1 MNPPRVFGWLAL
13 LVGGAALGV
22 AALATL
28 AVVALSAGG
37 ALTTPPG
44 AWVVQVRA
52 VPGLRVKVSVPG
64 LLRFAT
70 SPVALRLL
78 DGRTVD
84 SRLGRLHFARDGNA
98 LQVDCAPCRVEAP
111 RMAAQPIHLDR
122 LELRLARSNEHTL
135 AGELAG
141 GAVKVRFTARLQPDR
156 VDVDWRMPPTE
167 IAAVYRLLGSVIPE
181 AHLAHIEGR
190 IEARG
195 SLRLPQRRAR
205 VEPAIDGFHVD
216 GLGTKKLAEGPVEF
230 GCPDAA
236 GLSSL
241 RRLTPGAGRW
251 ISPTQSGALL
261 AAAVLAAEDQRFHE
275 HEGFDRTEIARVA
288 ASIDGQGLTRGAST
302 ITQQLARTLFTGG
315 ERTVARKL
323 RELLYA
329 VEMERT
335 LGKGAILALYL
346 NAVHW
351 GPGICGA
358 DAAARTYF
366 GKRPGELTPLEAA
379 WLAAILPNPTQAY
392 AEEYRA
398 GAPDSARAVRVLR
411 QMRTLPRG
419 EREHWAGHP
428 LVFARPTPTP
438 AAAAPGRL
446 AAAP

>member
-1 MNPPRVFGWLAL
+1 MRRRVFGWLAL
-13 LVGGAALGV
+13 LVGGAALGI
-22 AALATL
+22 AALATVVVVVL
-28 AVVALSAGG
+28 AAGG
-37 ALTTPPG
+37 VLTTPPG
-44 AWVVQVRA
+44 AWVVQLRPL
-52 VPGLRVKVSVPG
+52 PGINARLSVPG
-64 LLRFAT
+64 LVRFAT
-70 SPVALRLL
+70 SPLALRLL

-84 SRLGRLHFARDGNA
+84 SRIGRLHFARDGSA
-98 LQVDCAPCRVEAP
+98 LRAVCAPCRIEAS
-111 RMAAQPIHLDR
+111 RLAAQPVRIER
-122 LELRLARSNEHTL
+122 LQLRLVQLDARTI
-135 AGELAG
+135 AGDLG
-141 GAVKVRFTARLQPDR
+141 GGDVEVSFTARLQPERIDI
-156 VDVDWRMPPTE
+156 DWRLPSTE
-167 IAAVYRLLGSVIPE
+167 IAAAYRLLASVIPE

-205 VEPAIDGFHVD
+205 IEAAIDGFHVD
-216 GLGTKKLAEGPVEF
+216 GLGTTKLDEGPVEF

-236 GLSSL
+236 GLPSR

-275 HEGFDRTEIARVA
+275 HQGFDRAEIAAVL
-288 ASIDGQGLTRGAST
+288 ASVDEQGPSRGAST

-315 ERTVARKL
+315 ERTGARKL

-335 LGKGAILALYL
+335 LGKGTILALYL
-346 NAVHW
+346 NTAHW

-358 DAAARTYF
+358 DAAARAYF

-392 AEEYRA
+392 ADEYRA
-398 GAPDSARAVRVLR
+398 GAPDGARAVRVLR
-411 QMRTLPRG
+411 QMRTLPRA
-419 EREHWAGHP
+419 ERERWAGHP
-428 LVFARPTPTP
+428 LVFARPTP

>member
-1 MNPPRVFGWLAL
+1 MTLRGAFGWLAL
-13 LVGGAALGV
+13 LAGGAALGI
-22 AALATL
+22 AALATI
-28 AVVALSAGG
+28 VVVVLSAGG

-44 AWVVQVRA
+44 AWVVHA
-52 VPGLRVKVSVPG
+52 SPVPGLRVKLSVPG
-64 LLRFAT
+64 LVRFAT
-70 SPVALRLL
+70 SPLALRLL

-84 SRLGRLHFARDGNA
+84 SRIGRLQFARDGSA
-98 LQVDCAPCRVEAP
+98 LRAVCAPCRIEAS
-111 RMAAQPIHLDR
+111 RLAAPTVYIDR
-122 LELRLARSNEHTL
+122 LQLRLVQLDARTI
-135 AGELAG
+135 AGELRG
-141 GAVKVRFTARLQPDR
+141 GDVEMSFTARLQPER
-156 VDVDWRMPPTE
+156 IDVDWRLPPTE
-167 IAAVYRLLGSVIPE
+167 IAAVYRLLASVIPE
-181 AHLAHIEGR
+181 AHLAQIEGR

-216 GLGTKKLAEGPVEF
+216 GLGTEKLAEGPVEF
-230 GCPDAA
+230 GCSDAA
-236 GLSSL
+236 GLPSL

-275 HEGFDRTEIARVA
+275 HQGFDRAEIAAVL
-288 ASIDGQGLTRGAST
+288 ASVDEQGPRRGAST

-315 ERTVARKL
+315 ERTGARKL

-346 NAVHW
+346 NTVHW

-358 DAAARTYF
+358 DAAARAYF
-366 GKRPGELTPLEAA
+366 GKRPGELTPPEAA

-392 AEEYRA
+392 ADEYRA
-398 GAPDSARAVRVLR
+398 GAPDGARAVRVLR
-411 QMRTLPRG
+411 QMRTLPRA
-419 EREHWAGHP
+419 ERERWARRP
-428 LVFARPTPTP
+428 LVFARPTP